1 MHSCA
6 DNSIQAIFRLTESA
20 VLYKTW
26 RRICTASHCLQLP
39 QHLSAGKVFW
49 LTANKCGCN
58 YVALFIMCIFLCF
71 HRVILVILQA
81 VVALKE
87 SDYFK
92 VRVPN
97 AIQPQKE
104 TVLKMVEVSLA
115 F

>member
-1 MHSCA
+1 MQ
-6 DNSIQAIFRLTESA
+6 I
-20 VLYKTW
+20 
-26 RRICTASHCLQLP
+26 TAFKPFFVSLNLPYSTKRGEEFALQVTVFNY
-39 QHLSAGKVFW
+39 LSTPLQVKFFW